1 MHWMHQDTTMYQVQ
15 EKIHKLNSVGEES
28 WIFELRIRYLP
39 NDLSDL
45 YEKDKTTFSCYYDQ
59 VILSSLPYPK
69 LDRIVGNS
77 LILFQVR
84 NDYLAKKFESL
95 NLDTAIQLC
104 CLEIRRFFSDLPQ
117 IALDKKSNFEYL
129 EREVGL
135 ARFLPHCVIV
145 SNKPKAIRKMI
156 QQHFKK
162 YANYQERECM
172 FKFFEILKTIY
183 KFDQERFRCALG
195 VS

>member
-1 MHWMHQDTTMYQVQ
+1 M
-15 EKIHKLNSVGEES
+15 
-28 WIFELRIRYLP
+28 
-39 NDLSDL
+39 
-45 YEKDKTTFSCYYDQ
+45 
-59 VILSSLPYPK
+59 
-69 LDRIVGNS
+69 
-77 LILFQVR
+77 R
-84 NDYLAKKFESL
+84 NDYLAKSYESL
-95 NLDTAIQLC
+95 NIEMAVQLC

-129 EREVGL
+129 ERDVGL
-135 ARFLPHCVIV
+135 AKFLPKSVIQ
-145 SNKPKAIRKMI
+145 SNKPKAIRKLI

-195 VS
+195 VRWISLLGHLGTNLRLQSQKRALKRFLHDNGHVFLSCTWKYGKKDLFWHFF